1 MLYGVYLRRTPVGK
15 YKKEPTT
22 ISYFLERIVIDF
34 QFSRE
39 GDYIMNLQGGTL
51 LGIFVPIPSE
61 VLNVVASMEDNY
73 GFKVELE

>member
-1 MLYGVYLRRTPVGK
+1 MVEGTYLRRLPSGK
-15 YKKEPTT
+15 YRKEFTT

-39 GDYIMNLQGGTL
+39 GDYILNLQGGSL
-51 LGIFVPIPSE
+51 LGIFVPTSSDVSE
-61 VLNVVASMEDNY
+61 VISSLDDNY